1 MSDASE
7 LEIVICMGSSC
18 FARGNAENLRV
29 LKQYLEQTQLNASV
43 QIRGQLCHEQCK
55 SGPNIMIQGRM
66 FNEVS
71 PTSLIPL
78 LEAELKTRSGR

>member
-1 MSDASE
+1 MSVDTE

-29 LKQYLEQTQLNASV
+29 LKEYLEHNQLNASV
-43 QIRGQLCHEQCK
+43 LVRGQLCHEQCK
-55 SGPNIMIQGRM
+55 SGPNVMIQGRM

-78 LEAELKTRSGR
+78 VEAEFKMRSGR